1 MYCVKVEPG
10 KERIKVRQVAS
21 GFLPSYRE
29 ADEKGRPDERKR
41 FVVPGYVF
49 MLQYAPGAVPVPEE
63 EWKIIEAISDPA
75 PSTLDFANQKI
86 TEGPLQAVE
95 GNITAFEENRI
106 RVYVNLLGEN
116 RWYRLAVVP
125 FAAEAAEEGSDGAG
139 AAGDAGADGSDGAAA
154 DGAGADGSDGTIA
167 ADGAGETAKGE
178 KEDMS
183 EIARSGYTKE
193 QEAQMIARAEE
204 IGVRAAA
211 AEYGVNWQVVAGMKR
226 RAKNGG
232 KEAAEEKK
240 PAKVPKTEAAAPK
253 TAGETAQATAAEE
266 AARETAGTPAETAT
280 ATETAA
286 PGDIEA
292 LKVENAILREKIEK
306 MEAQVEKLRKALQEL
321 I

>member
-29 ADEKGRPDERKR
+29 ADETGRPDERKR

-63 EWKIIEAISDPA
+63 EWKMIEAISDPA
-75 PSTLDFANQKI
+75 PSTLDFANRKI
-86 TEGPLQAVE
+86 VEGPLQAVE
-95 GNITAFEENRI
+95 GNIIAFEENRI
-106 RVYVNLLGEN
+106 RVYANLLGEN

-125 FAAEAAEEGSDGAG
+125 FVPEAAEGSDGTG

-167 ADGAGETAKGE
+167 AEGAGETAKGE
-178 KEDMS
+178 AEDMS

-240 PAKVPKTEAAAPK
+240 PAKAPKTEAAAPETAAAPEK
-253 TAGETAQATAAEE
+253 TAAGE
-266 AARETAGTPAETAT
+266 AAPKAAGTPAETAT

-286 PGDIEA
+286 SGNIEA

>member
-10 KERIKVRQVAS
+10 KERIKVRQVTS

-49 MLQYAPGAVPVPEE
+49 MLQYAPGAVPVPED
-63 EWKIIEAISDPA
+63 EWKMIEAISDPA
-75 PSTLDFANQKI
+75 PSTLDFANRKI
-86 TEGPLQAVE
+86 VEGPLQAVE

-125 FAAEAAEEGSDGAG
+125 FVPEAAEEGSDG
-139 AAGDAGADGSDGAAA
+139 
-154 DGAGADGSDGTIA
+154 TIA
-167 ADGAGETAKGE
+167 AEGAGETAKGE

-240 PAKVPKTEAAAPK
+240 PAKAPKTEAAAPK
-253 TAGETAQATAAEE
+253 TAVAPEKTAAGENAATAVD
-266 AARETAGTPAETAT
+266 TPAETAT

>member
-29 ADEKGRPDERKR
+29 ADETGRPDERKR

-63 EWKIIEAISDPA
+63 EWKMIEAISDPA
-75 PSTLDFANQKI
+75 PSTLDFANRKI
-86 TEGPLQAVE
+86 VEGPLQAVE

-106 RVYVNLLGEN
+106 RVYANLLGEN

-125 FAAEAAEEGSDGAG
+125 FVPEAAEGSDGTG

-167 ADGAGETAKGE
+167 AEGAGETAKGE
-178 KEDMS
+178 AEDMS

-226 RAKNGG
+226 RARNGG

-240 PAKVPKTEAAAPK
+240 PAKAPKTEAAAPETAAAPEK
-253 TAGETAQATAAEE
+253 TTAGEAAPK
-266 AARETAGTPAETAT
+266 AAGTPAETAT

-292 LKVENAILREKIEK
+292 LKFENAILREKIEK

>member
-29 ADEKGRPDERKR
+29 ADETGRPDERKR

-49 MLQYAPGAVPVPEE
+49 MLQYAPGAVLVPEE
-63 EWKIIEAISDPA
+63 EWKMIEAISDPA
-75 PSTLDFANQKI
+75 PSTLDFANRKI
-86 TEGPLQAVE
+86 VEGPLQAVE

-106 RVYVNLLGEN
+106 RVYANLLGEN

-125 FAAEAAEEGSDGAG
+125 FVPEAAEGSDGTG

-167 ADGAGETAKGE
+167 AEGAGETAKGE
-178 KEDMS
+178 AEDMS

-193 QEAQMIARAEE
+193 QEAQIIARAEE

-240 PAKVPKTEAAAPK
+240 PAKAPKTEAAAPETAAAPEK
-253 TAGETAQATAAEE
+253 TTAGEAAPK
-266 AARETAGTPAETAT
+266 AAGTPAETAT

-286 PGDIEA
+286 SGNIEA

>member
-29 ADEKGRPDERKR
+29 ADETGRPDERKR

-63 EWKIIEAISDPA
+63 EWKMIEAISDPA
-75 PSTLDFANQKI
+75 PSTLDFANRKI
-86 TEGPLQAVE
+86 VEGPLQAVE

-106 RVYVNLLGEN
+106 RVYANLLGEN

-125 FAAEAAEEGSDGAG
+125 FVPEAAEGSDGAG
-139 AAGDAGADGSDGAAA
+139 AAGNAGADGSDGAAA

-232 KEAAEEKK
+232 KDAAEEKK
-240 PAKVPKTEAAAPK
+240 PAKAPKTEAAAPK
-253 TAGETAQATAAEE
+253 TAAAPEKTAAGE
-266 AARETAGTPAETAT
+266 AAPKAAGTPAETAT

-286 PGDIEA
+286 SGNIEA

>member
-29 ADEKGRPDERKR
+29 ADETGRPDERKR

-63 EWKIIEAISDPA
+63 EWKMIEAISDPA
-75 PSTLDFANQKI
+75 PSTLDFANRKI
-86 TEGPLQAVE
+86 VEGPLQAVE

-106 RVYVNLLGEN
+106 RVYANLLGEN

-125 FAAEAAEEGSDGAG
+125 FVPEAAEGSDGTG

-167 ADGAGETAKGE
+167 AEGAGETAKGE
-178 KEDMS
+178 AEDMS

-193 QEAQMIARAEE
+193 QEAQIIARAEE

-240 PAKVPKTEAAAPK
+240 PAKAPKTEAAAPETAAAPEK
-253 TAGETAQATAAEE
+253 TTAGEAAPK
-266 AARETAGTPAETAT
+266 AAGTPAETAT

-286 PGDIEA
+286 SGNIEA

>member
-29 ADEKGRPDERKR
+29 ADETGRPDERKR

-63 EWKIIEAISDPA
+63 EWKMIEAISDPA
-75 PSTLDFANQKI
+75 PSTLDFANRKI
-86 TEGPLQAVE
+86 VEGPLQAVE

-106 RVYVNLLGEN
+106 RVYANLLGEN

-125 FAAEAAEEGSDGAG
+125 FVPEAAEGSDGTG

-154 DGAGADGSDGTIA
+154 EGAGADGSDGTIA
-167 ADGAGETAKGE
+167 AEGAGETAKGE
-178 KEDMS
+178 AEDMS

-226 RAKNGG
+226 RARNGG

-240 PAKVPKTEAAAPK
+240 PAKAPKTEAAAPETAAAPEK
-253 TAGETAQATAAEE
+253 TTAGEAAPK
-266 AARETAGTPAETAT
+266 AAGTPAETAT

-286 PGDIEA
+286 SGNIEA

>member
-29 ADEKGRPDERKR
+29 ADETGRPDERKR

-49 MLQYAPGAVPVPEE
+49 MLQYAPGAVLVPEE
-63 EWKIIEAISDPA
+63 EWKMIEAISDPA
-75 PSTLDFANQKI
+75 PSTLDFANRKI
-86 TEGPLQAVE
+86 VEGPLQAVE

-106 RVYVNLLGEN
+106 RVYANLLGEN

-125 FAAEAAEEGSDGAG
+125 FVPEAAEGSDGTG

-167 ADGAGETAKGE
+167 AEGAGETAKGE
-178 KEDMS
+178 AEDMS

-240 PAKVPKTEAAAPK
+240 PAKAPKTEAAAPETAAAPEK
-253 TAGETAQATAAEE
+253 TTAGEAAPK
-266 AARETAGTPAETAT
+266 AAGTPAETAT

-286 PGDIEA
+286 SGNIEA

>member
-10 KERIKVRQVAS
+10 KERIKVRQVTS

-49 MLQYAPGAVPVPEE
+49 MLQYAPGAVPVPED
-63 EWKIIEAISDPA
+63 EWKMIEAISDPA
-75 PSTLDFANQKI
+75 PSTLDFANRKI
-86 TEGPLQAVE
+86 VEGPLQAVE

-125 FAAEAAEEGSDGAG
+125 FVPEAAEGSGGAG

-167 ADGAGETAKGE
+167 AEGAGETAKGE

-211 AEYGVNWQVVAGMKR
+211 AEYGVTWQVVAGMKR

-240 PAKVPKTEAAAPK
+240 PAKAPKTEAAAPK
-253 TAGETAQATAAEE
+253 TAATPEKTAAGENAATAAD
-266 AARETAGTPAETAT
+266 TAAETAT

>member
-1 MYCVKVEPG
+1 M
-10 KERIKVRQVAS
+10 
-21 GFLPSYRE
+21 
-29 ADEKGRPDERKR
+29 
-41 FVVPGYVF
+41 
-49 MLQYAPGAVPVPEE
+49 
-63 EWKIIEAISDPA
+63 IEAISDPA
-75 PSTLDFANQKI
+75 PSTLDFANRKI
-86 TEGPLQAVE
+86 VEGPLQAVE

-106 RVYVNLLGEN
+106 RVYANLLGEN

-125 FAAEAAEEGSDGAG
+125 FVPEAAEGSDGTG

-167 ADGAGETAKGE
+167 AEGAGETAKGE
-178 KEDMS
+178 AEDMS

-240 PAKVPKTEAAAPK
+240 PAKAPKTEAAAPETAAAPEK
-253 TAGETAQATAAEE
+253 TTAGEAAPK
-266 AARETAGTPAETAT
+266 AAGTPAETAT

-286 PGDIEA
+286 SGNIEA

>member
-29 ADEKGRPDERKR
+29 ADETGRPDERKR

-63 EWKIIEAISDPA
+63 EWKMIEAISDPA
-75 PSTLDFANQKI
+75 PSTLDFANRKI
-86 TEGPLQAVE
+86 VEGPLQAVE

-106 RVYVNLLGEN
+106 RVYANLLGEN

-125 FAAEAAEEGSDGAG
+125 FVPEAAEGSDGAG
-139 AAGDAGADGSDGAAA
+139 AAGNAGADGSDGAAA
-154 DGAGADGSDGTIA
+154 YGAGADGSDGTIA

-232 KEAAEEKK
+232 KDAAEEKK
-240 PAKVPKTEAAAPK
+240 PAKAPKTEAAAPK
-253 TAGETAQATAAEE
+253 TAAAPEKTAAGE
-266 AARETAGTPAETAT
+266 AAPKAAGTPAETAT

-286 PGDIEA
+286 SGNIEA

>member
-63 EWKIIEAISDPA
+63 EWKMIEAISDPA
-75 PSTLDFANQKI
+75 PSTLDFANRKI
-86 TEGPLQAVE
+86 VEGPLQAVE

-106 RVYVNLLGEN
+106 RVYANLLGEN

-125 FAAEAAEEGSDGAG
+125 FVPEAAEGSDGTG

-167 ADGAGETAKGE
+167 AEGAGETAKGE
-178 KEDMS
+178 AEDMS

-226 RAKNGG
+226 RARNGG

-240 PAKVPKTEAAAPK
+240 PAKAPKTEAAAPETAAAPEK
-253 TAGETAQATAAEE
+253 TTAGEAAPK
-266 AARETAGTPAETAT
+266 AAGTPAETAT

-286 PGDIEA
+286 SGNIEA

>member
-29 ADEKGRPDERKR
+29 ADETGRPDERKR

-86 TEGPLQAVE
+86 VEGPLQAVE

-106 RVYVNLLGEN
+106 RVYANLLGEN

-125 FAAEAAEEGSDGAG
+125 FVPEAAEGSDGAG
-139 AAGDAGADGSDGAAA
+139 AAGDTGADGSDGAAA

-167 ADGAGETAKGE
+167 AEGAGETAKGE
-178 KEDMS
+178 AEDMS

-226 RAKNGG
+226 RARNGG

-240 PAKVPKTEAAAPK
+240 PAKAPKTEAAAPETAAAPEK
-253 TAGETAQATAAEE
+253 TTAGEAAPK
-266 AARETAGTPAETAT
+266 AAGTPAETAT

-286 PGDIEA
+286 SGNIEA

>member
-29 ADEKGRPDERKR
+29 ADETGRPDERKR

-63 EWKIIEAISDPA
+63 EWKMIEAISDPA
-75 PSTLDFANQKI
+75 PSTLDFANRKI
-86 TEGPLQAVE
+86 VEGPLQAVE

-106 RVYVNLLGEN
+106 RVYANLLGEN

-125 FAAEAAEEGSDGAG
+125 FVPEAAEGSDGTG

-167 ADGAGETAKGE
+167 AEGAGETAKGE
-178 KEDMS
+178 AEDMS

-240 PAKVPKTEAAAPK
+240 PAKAPKAPETAAAPEK
-253 TAGETAQATAAEE
+253 TTAGEAAPK
-266 AARETAGTPAETAT
+266 AAGTPAETAT

-286 PGDIEA
+286 SGNIEA

>member
-29 ADEKGRPDERKR
+29 ADETGRPDERKR

-63 EWKIIEAISDPA
+63 EWKMIEAISDPA
-75 PSTLDFANQKI
+75 PSTLDFANRKI
-86 TEGPLQAVE
+86 VEGPLQAVE

-106 RVYVNLLGEN
+106 RVYANLLGEN

-125 FAAEAAEEGSDGAG
+125 FVPEAAEGSDGTG

-167 ADGAGETAKGE
+167 AEGAGETAKGE
-178 KEDMS
+178 AEDMS

-240 PAKVPKTEAAAPK
+240 PAKAPKTEVAAPETAAAPEK
-253 TAGETAQATAAEE
+253 TTAGEAAPK
-266 AARETAGTPAETAT
+266 AAGTPAETAT

-286 PGDIEA
+286 SGNIEA

>member
-29 ADEKGRPDERKR
+29 ADETGRPDERKR

-63 EWKIIEAISDPA
+63 EWKMIEAISDPA
-75 PSTLDFANQKI
+75 PSTLDIANRKI
-86 TEGPLQAVE
+86 VEGPLQAVE

-106 RVYVNLLGEN
+106 RVYANLLGEN

-125 FAAEAAEEGSDGAG
+125 FVPEAAEGSDGAG
-139 AAGDAGADGSDGAAA
+139 AAGNAGADGSDGAAA

-240 PAKVPKTEAAAPK
+240 PAKAPKTEAAAPK
-253 TAGETAQATAAEE
+253 TAAAPEKTAAGE
-266 AARETAGTPAETAT
+266 AAPKAAGTPAETAT

-286 PGDIEA
+286 SGNIEA

>member
-29 ADEKGRPDERKR
+29 ADETGRPDERKR

-49 MLQYAPGAVPVPEE
+49 MLQYAPGAVLVQEE
-63 EWKIIEAISDPA
+63 EWKMIEAISDPA
-75 PSTLDFANQKI
+75 PSTLDFANRKI
-86 TEGPLQAVE
+86 VEGPLQAVE

-106 RVYVNLLGEN
+106 RVYANLLGEN

-125 FAAEAAEEGSDGAG
+125 FVPEAAEGSDGTG

-167 ADGAGETAKGE
+167 AEGAGETAKGE
-178 KEDMS
+178 AEDMS

-193 QEAQMIARAEE
+193 QEAQIIARAEE

-240 PAKVPKTEAAAPK
+240 PAKAPKTEAAAPETAAAPEK
-253 TAGETAQATAAEE
+253 TTAGEAAPK
-266 AARETAGTPAETAT
+266 AAGTPAETAT

-286 PGDIEA
+286 SGNIEA

>member
-29 ADEKGRPDERKR
+29 ADETGRPDERKR

-63 EWKIIEAISDPA
+63 EWKMIEAISDPA

-106 RVYVNLLGEN
+106 RVYANLLGEN

-125 FAAEAAEEGSDGAG
+125 FVPEAAEGSDGTG

-167 ADGAGETAKGE
+167 AEGAGETAKGE
-178 KEDMS
+178 AEDMS

-226 RAKNGG
+226 RARNGG

-240 PAKVPKTEAAAPK
+240 PAKAPKTEAAAPETAAAPEK
-253 TAGETAQATAAEE
+253 TTAGEAAPK
-266 AARETAGTPAETAT
+266 AAGTPAETAT

-286 PGDIEA
+286 SGNIEA

>member
-29 ADEKGRPDERKR
+29 ADETGRPDERKR

-49 MLQYAPGAVPVPEE
+49 MLQYAPGAVLVQEE
-63 EWKIIEAISDPA
+63 EWKMIEAISDPA
-75 PSTLDFANQKI
+75 PSTLDFANRKI
-86 TEGPLQAVE
+86 VEGPLQAVE

-106 RVYVNLLGEN
+106 RVYANLLGEN

-125 FAAEAAEEGSDGAG
+125 FVPEAAEGSDGTG

-167 ADGAGETAKGE
+167 AEGAGETAKGE
-178 KEDMS
+178 AEDMS

-240 PAKVPKTEAAAPK
+240 PAKAPKTEAAAPETAAAPEK
-253 TAGETAQATAAEE
+253 TTAGEAAPK
-266 AARETAGTPAETAT
+266 AAGTPAETAT

-286 PGDIEA
+286 SGNIEA

>member
-1 MYCVKVEPG
+1 M
-10 KERIKVRQVAS
+10 
-21 GFLPSYRE
+21 
-29 ADEKGRPDERKR
+29 
-41 FVVPGYVF
+41 
-49 MLQYAPGAVPVPEE
+49 
-63 EWKIIEAISDPA
+63 
-75 PSTLDFANQKI
+75 
-86 TEGPLQAVE
+86 E

-125 FAAEAAEEGSDGAG
+125 FVAEAAEEGSDGAG
-139 AAGDAGADGSDGAAA
+139 AAGDAGADDSDGAAA

-240 PAKVPKTEAAAPK
+240 PAKAPKTEAAAPK

>member
-29 ADEKGRPDERKR
+29 ADETGRPDERKR

-63 EWKIIEAISDPA
+63 EWKMIEAISDPA
-75 PSTLDFANQKI
+75 PSTLDFANRKI
-86 TEGPLQAVE
+86 VEGPLQAVE

-106 RVYVNLLGEN
+106 RVYANLLGEN

-125 FAAEAAEEGSDGAG
+125 FVPEAAEGSDGAG
-139 AAGDAGADGSDGAAA
+139 AAGNAGADGSDGAAA
-154 DGAGADGSDGTIA
+154 DGSGADGSDGTIA

-240 PAKVPKTEAAAPK
+240 PAKAPKTEAAAPK
-253 TAGETAQATAAEE
+253 TAAAPEKTAAGE
-266 AARETAGTPAETAT
+266 AAPKAAGTPAETAT

-286 PGDIEA
+286 SGNIEA

>member
-29 ADEKGRPDERKR
+29 ADETGRPDERKR

-63 EWKIIEAISDPA
+63 EWKMIEAISDPA
-75 PSTLDFANQKI
+75 PSTLDFANRKI
-86 TEGPLQAVE
+86 VEGPLQAVE

-106 RVYVNLLGEN
+106 RVYANLLGEN

-125 FAAEAAEEGSDGAG
+125 FVPEAAEGSDGTG

-154 DGAGADGSDGTIA
+154 DSAGADGSDGTIA
-167 ADGAGETAKGE
+167 AEGAGETAKGE
-178 KEDMS
+178 AEDMS

-226 RAKNGG
+226 RARNGG

-240 PAKVPKTEAAAPK
+240 PAKAPKTEAAAPETAAAPEK
-253 TAGETAQATAAEE
+253 TTAGEAAPK
-266 AARETAGTPAETAT
+266 AAGTPAETAT

-286 PGDIEA
+286 SGNIEA

>member
-29 ADEKGRPDERKR
+29 ADETGRPDERKR

-49 MLQYAPGAVPVPEE
+49 MLQYAPGAVLVPEE
-63 EWKIIEAISDPA
+63 EWKMIEAISDPA
-75 PSTLDFANQKI
+75 PSTLDFANRKI
-86 TEGPLQAVE
+86 VEGPLQAVE

-106 RVYVNLLGEN
+106 RVYANLLGEN

-125 FAAEAAEEGSDGAG
+125 FVPEAAEGSDGTG

-154 DGAGADGSDGTIA
+154 DGAGPDGSDGTIA
-167 ADGAGETAKGE
+167 AEGAGETAKGE
-178 KEDMS
+178 AEDMS

-240 PAKVPKTEAAAPK
+240 PAKAPKTEAAAPETAAAPEK
-253 TAGETAQATAAEE
+253 TTAGEAAPK
-266 AARETAGTPAETAT
+266 AAGTPAETAT

-286 PGDIEA
+286 SGNIEA

>member
-29 ADEKGRPDERKR
+29 ADETGRPDERKR

-63 EWKIIEAISDPA
+63 EWKMIEAISDPA
-75 PSTLDFANQKI
+75 PSTLDFANRKI
-86 TEGPLQAVE
+86 VEGPLQAVE

-106 RVYVNLLGEN
+106 RVYANLLGEN

-125 FAAEAAEEGSDGAG
+125 FVPEAAEGSDGTG

-167 ADGAGETAKGE
+167 ADGAGETAKGGA
-178 KEDMS
+178 EDMS

-240 PAKVPKTEAAAPK
+240 PAKAPKTEAAAPETAAAPEK
-253 TAGETAQATAAEE
+253 TAAGE
-266 AARETAGTPAETAT
+266 AAPKAAGTPAETAT

-286 PGDIEA
+286 SGNIEA

>member
-29 ADEKGRPDERKR
+29 ADETGRPDERKR

-63 EWKIIEAISDPA
+63 EWKMIEAISDPA
-75 PSTLDFANQKI
+75 PSTLDFANRKI
-86 TEGPLQAVE
+86 VEGPLQAVE

-106 RVYVNLLGEN
+106 RVYANLLGEN

-125 FAAEAAEEGSDGAG
+125 FVPEAAEGSDGTG

-154 DGAGADGSDGTIA
+154 DDAGADGSDGTIA
-167 ADGAGETAKGE
+167 AEGAGETAKGE
-178 KEDMS
+178 AEDMS

-240 PAKVPKTEAAAPK
+240 PAKAPKTEAAAPETAAAPEK
-253 TAGETAQATAAEE
+253 TTAGEAAPK
-266 AARETAGTPAETAT
+266 AAGTPAETAT

-286 PGDIEA
+286 SGNIEA

>member
-1 MYCVKVEPG
+1 M
-10 KERIKVRQVAS
+10 
-21 GFLPSYRE
+21 
-29 ADEKGRPDERKR
+29 
-41 FVVPGYVF
+41 
-49 MLQYAPGAVPVPEE
+49 
-63 EWKIIEAISDPA
+63 IEAISDPA
-75 PSTLDFANQKI
+75 PSTLDFANRKI
-86 TEGPLQAVE
+86 VEGPLQAVE

-106 RVYVNLLGEN
+106 RVYANLLGEN

-125 FAAEAAEEGSDGAG
+125 FVPEAAEGSDGTG

-167 ADGAGETAKGE
+167 AEGAGETAKGE
-178 KEDMS
+178 AEDMS

-240 PAKVPKTEAAAPK
+240 PAKAPKTEAAAPETAAAPEK
-253 TAGETAQATAAEE
+253 TTAGEAAPK
-266 AARETAGTPAETAT
+266 TAGTPAETAT

-286 PGDIEA
+286 SGNIEA

>member
-29 ADEKGRPDERKR
+29 ADETGRPDERKR

-63 EWKIIEAISDPA
+63 EWKMIEAISDPA
-75 PSTLDFANQKI
+75 PSTLDFANRKI
-86 TEGPLQAVE
+86 VEGPLQAVE

-106 RVYVNLLGEN
+106 RVYANLLGEN

-125 FAAEAAEEGSDGAG
+125 FVPEAAEGSDGTG
-139 AAGDAGADGSDGAAA
+139 AAGDAGADGSDGAAV

-167 ADGAGETAKGE
+167 ADGAGETAKGGA
-178 KEDMS
+178 EDMS

-240 PAKVPKTEAAAPK
+240 PAKAPKTEAAAPETAAAPEK
-253 TAGETAQATAAEE
+253 TAAGE
-266 AARETAGTPAETAT
+266 AAPKAAGTPAETAT

-286 PGDIEA
+286 SGNIEA

>member
-29 ADEKGRPDERKR
+29 ADETGRPDERKR

-63 EWKIIEAISDPA
+63 EWKMIEAISDPA
-75 PSTLDFANQKI
+75 PSTLDFANRKI
-86 TEGPLQAVE
+86 VEGPLQAVE

-106 RVYVNLLGEN
+106 RVYANLLGEN

-125 FAAEAAEEGSDGAG
+125 FVPEAAEGSDGTG

-167 ADGAGETAKGE
+167 AEGAGETAKGE
-178 KEDMS
+178 AEDMS

-193 QEAQMIARAEE
+193 QEAQIIARAEE

-226 RAKNGG
+226 RARNGG

-240 PAKVPKTEAAAPK
+240 PAKAPKTEAAAPETAAAPEK
-253 TAGETAQATAAEE
+253 TTAGEAAPK
-266 AARETAGTPAETAT
+266 AAGTPAETAT

-286 PGDIEA
+286 SGNIEA

>member
-49 MLQYAPGAVPVPEE
+49 MLQYAPGAVPVPED
-63 EWKIIEAISDPA
+63 EWKMIEAISDPA
-75 PSTLDFANQKI
+75 PSTLDFANRKI
-86 TEGPLQAVE
+86 VEGPLQAVE

-125 FAAEAAEEGSDGAG
+125 FVPEAAEEGL
-139 AAGDAGADGSDGAAA
+139 
-154 DGAGADGSDGTIA
+154 DGTIA
-167 ADGAGETAKGE
+167 AEGAGETAKGE

-240 PAKVPKTEAAAPK
+240 PAKAPKTEAAAPK
-253 TAGETAQATAAEE
+253 TAATPEKTAAGENAATAAD
-266 AARETAGTPAETAT
+266 TAAETAT

>member
-10 KERIKVRQVAS
+10 KERIKVRQVTS

-49 MLQYAPGAVPVPEE
+49 MLQYAPGAVPVPED
-63 EWKIIEAISDPA
+63 EWKMIEAISDPA
-75 PSTLDFANQKI
+75 PSTLDFANRKI
-86 TEGPLQAVE
+86 VEGPLQAVE

-106 RVYVNLLGEN
+106 RVYANLLGEN

-125 FAAEAAEEGSDGAG
+125 FVPEAAEEGSDG
-139 AAGDAGADGSDGAAA
+139 
-154 DGAGADGSDGTIA
+154 TIA
-167 ADGAGETAKGE
+167 AEGAGETAKGE

-240 PAKVPKTEAAAPK
+240 PAKAPKTEAAAPK
-253 TAGETAQATAAEE
+253 TAAAPEKTAAGE

>member
-29 ADEKGRPDERKR
+29 ADETGRPDERKR

-63 EWKIIEAISDPA
+63 EWKMIEAISDPA
-75 PSTLDFANQKI
+75 PSTLDFANRKI
-86 TEGPLQAVE
+86 VEGPLQAVE

-106 RVYVNLLGEN
+106 RVYANLLGEN

-125 FAAEAAEEGSDGAG
+125 FVPEAAEGSDGTG

-167 ADGAGETAKGE
+167 AEGAGETAKGE
-178 KEDMS
+178 AEDMS

-240 PAKVPKTEAAAPK
+240 PAKAPKTEAAAPEMAAAPEK
-253 TAGETAQATAAEE
+253 TTAGEAAPK
-266 AARETAGTPAETAT
+266 AAGTPAETAT

>member
-29 ADEKGRPDERKR
+29 ADETGRPDERKR

-49 MLQYAPGAVPVPEE
+49 MLQYAPGAILVPEE
-63 EWKIIEAISDPA
+63 EWKMIEAISDPA
-75 PSTLDFANQKI
+75 PSTLDFANRKI
-86 TEGPLQAVE
+86 VEGPLQAVE

-106 RVYVNLLGEN
+106 RVYANLLGEN

-125 FAAEAAEEGSDGAG
+125 FVPEAAEGSDGTG

-167 ADGAGETAKGE
+167 AEDAGETAKGE
-178 KEDMS
+178 AEDMS

-240 PAKVPKTEAAAPK
+240 PAKAPKTEAAAPETAAAPEK
-253 TAGETAQATAAEE
+253 TTAGEAAPK
-266 AARETAGTPAETAT
+266 AAGTPAETAT

-286 PGDIEA
+286 SGNIEA

>member
-29 ADEKGRPDERKR
+29 ADETGRPDERKR

-49 MLQYAPGAVPVPEE
+49 MLQYAPGAVLVPEE
-63 EWKIIEAISDPA
+63 EWKMIEAISDPA
-75 PSTLDFANQKI
+75 PSTLDFANRKI
-86 TEGPLQAVE
+86 VEGPLQAVE

-106 RVYVNLLGEN
+106 RVYANLLGEN

-125 FAAEAAEEGSDGAG
+125 FVPEAAEGSDGTG

-167 ADGAGETAKGE
+167 AEGAGETAKGE
-178 KEDMS
+178 AEDMS

-226 RAKNGG
+226 RARNGG

-240 PAKVPKTEAAAPK
+240 PAKAPKTEAAAPETAAAPEK
-253 TAGETAQATAAEE
+253 TTAGEAAPK
-266 AARETAGTPAETAT
+266 AAGTPAETAT

-286 PGDIEA
+286 SGNIEA

>member
-106 RVYVNLLGEN
+106 RV
-116 RWYRLAVVP
+116 
-125 FAAEAAEEGSDGAG
+125 DGAG

-240 PAKVPKTEAAAPK
+240 PAKAPKTEAAAPK

-266 AARETAGTPAETAT
+266 AARETAGTSAETAT

-286 PGDIEA
+286 QGDIEA

>member
-29 ADEKGRPDERKR
+29 ADETGRPDERKR

-63 EWKIIEAISDPA
+63 EWKMIEAISDPA
-75 PSTLDFANQKI
+75 PSTLDFANRKI
-86 TEGPLQAVE
+86 VEGPLQAVE

-106 RVYVNLLGEN
+106 RVYANLLGEN

-125 FAAEAAEEGSDGAG
+125 FVPEAAEGSDGTG

-167 ADGAGETAKGE
+167 AEGAGETAKGE
-178 KEDMS
+178 AEDMS

-240 PAKVPKTEAAAPK
+240 PAKAPKTEAAAPEMAAAPEK
-253 TAGETAQATAAEE
+253 TTAGEAAPK
-266 AARETAGTPAETAT
+266 AAGTPAETAT

-286 PGDIEA
+286 SGNIEA

>member
-29 ADEKGRPDERKR
+29 ADETGRPDERKR

-49 MLQYAPGAVPVPEE
+49 MLQYAPGAVLVPEE
-63 EWKIIEAISDPA
+63 EWKMIEAISDPA
-75 PSTLDFANQKI
+75 PSTLDFANRKI
-86 TEGPLQAVE
+86 VEGPLQAVE

-106 RVYVNLLGEN
+106 RVYANLLGEN

-125 FAAEAAEEGSDGAG
+125 FVPEAAEGSDGTG

-154 DGAGADGSDGTIA
+154 DDAGADGSDGTIA
-167 ADGAGETAKGE
+167 AEGAGETAKGE
-178 KEDMS
+178 AEDMS

-240 PAKVPKTEAAAPK
+240 PVKAPKTEAAAPETAAAPEK
-253 TAGETAQATAAEE
+253 TTAGEAAPK
-266 AARETAGTPAETAT
+266 AAGTPAETAT

-286 PGDIEA
+286 SGNIEA

>member
-29 ADEKGRPDERKR
+29 ADETGRPDERKR

-49 MLQYAPGAVPVPEE
+49 MLQYAPGAVLVPEE
-63 EWKIIEAISDPA
+63 EWKMIEAISDPA
-75 PSTLDFANQKI
+75 PSTLDFANRKI
-86 TEGPLQAVE
+86 VEGPLQAVE

-106 RVYVNLLGEN
+106 RVYANLLGEN

-125 FAAEAAEEGSDGAG
+125 FVPEAAEGSDGTG

-154 DGAGADGSDGTIA
+154 DDAGADGSDGTIA
-167 ADGAGETAKGE
+167 AEGAGETAKGE
-178 KEDMS
+178 AEDMS

-240 PAKVPKTEAAAPK
+240 PAKAPKTEAAAPETAAAPEK
-253 TAGETAQATAAEE
+253 TTAGEAAPK
-266 AARETAGTPAETAT
+266 AAGTPAETAT

-286 PGDIEA
+286 SGNIEA